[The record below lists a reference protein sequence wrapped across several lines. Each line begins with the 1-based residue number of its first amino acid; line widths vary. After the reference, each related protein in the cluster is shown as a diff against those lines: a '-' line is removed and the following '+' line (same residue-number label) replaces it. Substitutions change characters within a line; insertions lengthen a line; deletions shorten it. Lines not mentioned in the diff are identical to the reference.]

1 MPQAVNF
8 VAGVVRFFSGLAWA
22 AGASIVGQ
30 QVIGY
35 VAAAA
40 FFYSAGSYVNSLF
53 KIPEIGLAQQGATV
67 LSNSRSSSAPLPVIY
82 GARRVGG
89 VQVFVSTSPSYLKQP
104 HESYPDGQMPNHYLN
119 MVIALCEGPIG
130 AIKKVYANNV
140 EIWPQMD
147 PRFEGKAYISVHRGE
162 ANQAADAELLAV
174 ANSDAKPFEWT
185 SDYRLRG
192 VAYLYV
198 QLESDPDV
206 WGSGVPTIN
215 ADVLGKVVEDTRN
228 TYSGSAFSIERYSNN
243 PALCIRDYLINTT
256 YGKGIPSSQI
266 SNSSFEAAANY
277 CDERITITK
286 DDGTTITQKRF
297 TMNGV
302 VTVGES
308 SMDILNKMLTS
319 CRGMLVFSGGFY
331 KLIIDKPESASL
343 TFDES
348 NIMPNFNI
356 TLPGKQS
363 LANRVQ
369 ANFFNPEN
377 EWQADFVYSE
387 SSTYKTQDNG
397 LLLERK
403 IELPFTADYYQA
415 QIISEQVLKQSRQN
429 ILIEFNTTQEG
440 LLAEVG
446 DVIYIKLDAPGWSS
460 LNSGAGKLFR
470 VIQVGIEAND
480 EVSIVAREYDADV
493 YTVGTAKTFD
503 TAPNTALPSLDTVVA
518 PINLIASESLLYNDP
533 KVTNRVSLSWV
544 APTTPYI
551 KHYEVAYIQ
560 GATGKTYTQA
570 GTVTGTQFT
579 IDNLDPSVYQFA
591 VRTVNTAGFMSDYA
605 TVLLNAKGTS
615 ILPAV
620 NAPGITGVVES
631 LISTTAGSGVK
642 AKAVLSWVAVANA
655 EWEALGIYIE
665 SYEVEYKLTSE
676 ATNFERLGSATGTF
690 FEFFDIA
697 PDNYD
702 FRVRAVNDAGIKS
715 PYATTTAEI
724 TGLSAAPANVT
735 NFYLRAE
742 STQANLSWTPTTDLD
757 VKVGG
762 TFEIRHSVATS
773 GATWGQ
779 ALKIGSDIPGSSNS
793 ASMPLLVGTYLIKA
807 VDSTGNKSVSAT
819 AIVNTVSAS
828 VFDKR
833 DQATITDTTFAGT
846 KTNMVVDA
854 DSGVLKFEAD
864 TLIDSKT
871 ENIDTWG
878 LFDAIGGVD
887 TSGSYEF
894 ADKIDLTRVM
904 SATLSGSVTFST
916 VATSDIWDNRAGN
929 IDTWDA
935 IDANTFDDV
944 NATLFIASTND
955 DPASGSATWSA
966 YQEFTIG
973 NYYGRGHKFKLE
985 CTTGDT
991 THQINVSQLVA
1002 KAEVYF
1008 RFESA
1013 TNTTNAGG
1021 SSFTY
1026 DTPFLAT
1033 PQIAITANDMAT
1045 GDYYEITNSSAT
1057 GFTLRFYSATGSG
1070 VSRTAYYLARGY

>member
-1 MPQAVNF
+1 MPQVVSF
-8 VAGVVRFFSGLAWA
+8 VSSVVTFFARLAFV

-30 QVIGY
+30 QIIGY

-67 LSNSRSSSAPLPVIY
+67 LGNSRSSSAPLPVIY
-82 GARRVGG
+82 GARRIGG
-89 VQVFVSTSPSYLKQP
+89 VQVFVSTSPGYVDVSD
-104 HESYPDGQMPNHYLN
+104 EFPDGEMPNEYLN
-119 MVIALCEGPIG
+119 MVLALCEGPISS
-130 AIKKVYANNV
+130 IKKVYANNV

-147 PRFEGKAYISVHRGE
+147 ARFDGKVYVSVHLGSKT
-162 ANQAADAELLAV
+162 QAADQELMNT
-174 ANSDAKPFEWT
+174 ANSSGAPFVWDST
-185 SDYRLRG
+185 YRLQG

-198 QLESDPDV
+198 RLEADNEV

-215 ADVLGKVVEDTRN
+215 ADVLGKIVEDTRA
-228 TYSGSAFSIERYSNN
+228 TYSGTAFSIDRYSNN
-243 PALCIRDYLINTT
+243 PALCIKDYLTDTT
-256 YGKGIPSSQI
+256 YGKGISGSQI

-277 CDERITITK
+277 CDQLVTITK

-302 VTVGES
+302 VTVGET

-319 CRGMLVFSGGFY
+319 CRGMLVFTGGFY
-331 KLIIDKPESASL
+331 KLIIDKPETASL

-348 NIMPNFNI
+348 TIMPNFNI
-356 TLPGKQS
+356 TLPGKAS

-387 SSTYKTQDNG
+387 STTYKTQDNN

-403 IELPFTADYYQA
+403 IELPYTADYYQA
-415 QIISEQVLKQSRQN
+415 QMIAEHVLKQSRQG

-470 VIQVGIEAND
+470 VIQIGIELND
-480 EVSIVAREYDADV
+480 EISIVAREYDADV
-493 YTVGTAKTFD
+493 YVQGTAKAFD
-503 TAPNTALPSLDTVVA
+503 TAPNTALPFLNEVA
-518 PINLIASESLLYNDP
+518 QPNNLTSVETLFFNDP
-533 KVTNRVSLSWV
+533 KITNRITINWTP
-544 APTTPYI
+544 AKTPYI
-551 KHYEVAYIQ
+551 KHYEIAQVKGNSTDKYKQ
-560 GATGKTYTQA
+560 V
-570 GTVTGTQFT
+570 GTVTGRQFVV
-579 IDNLDPSVYQFA
+579 DNLDPGVYQFA
-591 VRTVNTAGFMSDYA
+591 IRTVNTAGFRSHYKNMLVS
-605 TVLLNAKGTS
+605 VKGTS
-615 ILPAV
+615 TLPPV
-620 NAPGITGVVES
+620 NPPGITGVVES
-631 LISTTAGSGVK
+631 LITTTAGSGVK
-642 AKAVLSWVAVANA
+642 AKAVLSWVAQSNT
-655 EWEALGIYIE
+655 EWEALGVYIE

-676 ATNFERLGSATGTF
+676 TTNFERLGSSTGTF

-697 PDNYD
+697 PGNYD

-715 PYATTTAEI
+715 AYAATTAEI
-724 TGLSAAPANVT
+724 TALSAPPANVD

-762 TFEIRHSVATS
+762 TFEIRHNVATS
-773 GATWGQ
+773 GASWGQ
-779 ALKIGSDIPGSSNS
+779 SLKIGSDIPGSSNS

-807 VDSTGNKSVSAT
+807 VDSTGNKSTSAT
-819 AIVNTVSAS
+819 SIVNTVSAS
-828 VFDKR
+828 IFDKR
-833 DQATITDTTFAGT
+833 TQQTITDTSFTGS
-846 KTNMVVDA
+846 KTNMVIDP
-854 DSGVLKFEAD
+854 DTGLLKFEAD

-878 LFDAIGGVD
+878 LFDSIGGVD

-894 ADKIDLTRVM
+894 ADKIDMTRVM
-904 SATLSGSVTFST
+904 SATLSGSVTFT
-916 VATSDIWDNRAGN
+916 TIATTDIWDNRAGN
-929 IDTWDA
+929 IDTWDS

-944 NATLFIASTND
+944 DATLFIASTND

-973 NYYGRGHKFKLE
+973 NYYGRGFKFKLE

-1008 RFESA
+1008 RFESETGTTA
-1013 TNTTNAGG
+1013 TSGTA
-1021 SSFTY
+1021 FTY

-1045 GDYYEITNSSAT
+1045 GDYYEITSSSTT
-1057 GFTLRFYSATGSG
+1057 GFTLRFYNSSGSG
-1070 VSRTAYYLARGY
+1070 IARTAYYLARGY

>member
-1 MPQAVNF
+1 MGAAVNF
-8 VAGVVRFFSGLAWA
+8 VAGVIEFFTLAFSYATGNYIAGQVLGYIA
-22 AGASIVGQ
+22 AGAFFNAVGG
-30 QVIGY
+30 VLNGLY
-35 VAAAA
+35 
-40 FFYSAGSYVNSLF
+40 
-53 KIPEIGLAQQGATV
+53 KIPEIGLAQQGATI

-89 VQVFVSTSPSYLKQP
+89 TQVFVSTSPGYILESEGGGTNPNEYL
-104 HESYPDGQMPNHYLN
+104 H

-130 AIKKVYANNV
+130 AVKKVYANNV
-140 EIWPQMD
+140 EIWPQAD
-147 PRFEGKAYISVHRGE
+147 ARFEGKARVSVHLGE
-162 ANQAADAELLAV
+162 TDQAADAYLIEV
-174 ANSDAKPFEWT
+174 ATSSGRPFEWT
-185 SDYRLRG
+185 AQHRLRG
-192 VAYLYV
+192 VAYLHIE
-198 QLESDPDV
+198 LKHDPEV

-215 ADVLGKVVEDTRN
+215 ADVLGKVVEDTRAN
-228 TYSGSAFSIERYSNN
+228 YSGTAFSIERYSNN

-266 SNSSFEAAANY
+266 STTSFEAAANY
-277 CDERITITK
+277 CDEKITITK
-286 DDGTTITQKRF
+286 DDGTTLTQKRF

-302 VTVGES
+302 VTVGET
-308 SMDILNKMLTS
+308 SMDILNKMLS
-319 CRGMLVFSGGFY
+319 ACRGMLVFSGGFY
-331 KLIIDKPESASL
+331 KLVIDKAETASL

-348 NIMPNFNI
+348 NILPNFNI
-356 TLPGKQS
+356 TLPGKSS

-369 ANFFNPEN
+369 ANFFNPDN
-377 EWQADFVYSE
+377 EWQSDFVYSE
-387 SSTYKTQDNG
+387 SSVYKTQDND

-415 QIISEQVLKQSRQN
+415 QYIAEQILKQSRQG
-429 ILIEFNTTQEG
+429 IIIDFRTTQEG

-446 DVIYIKLDAPGWSS
+446 DVVYIKLDAPGWSS
-460 LNSGAGKLFR
+460 LNSNQGKLFR
-470 VIQVGIEAND
+470 VIQIGIESND
-480 EVSIVAREYDADV
+480 EISIVAREYDANV
-493 YTVGTAKTFD
+493 YTPGTFSTFD
-503 TAPNTALPSLDTVVA
+503 TAPNTALPSLNTVGKPVD
-518 PINLIASESLLYNDP
+518 ITSTETLLYNDP
-533 KVTNRVSLSWV
+533 KVTNRITLNWSEPQ
-544 APTTPYI
+544 ATYI
-551 KHYEVAYIQ
+551 KHYEIAYIQ
-560 GATGKTYTQA
+560 GATGQKYRQA
-570 GTVTGTQFT
+570 GTVTGRQFT
-579 IDNLDPSVYQFA
+579 IDNLDPSTYQFA
-591 VRTVNTAGFMSDYA
+591 IRTVNTAGFKSDYA
-605 TVLLNAKGTS
+605 TLLVKVNGTS
-615 ILPAV
+615 TLPAV

-631 LISTTAGSGVK
+631 LVSTTQGSGVK
-642 AKAVLSWVAVANA
+642 AKAVLSWVAQSNP

-665 SYEVEYKLTSE
+665 SYEVEYKLTTE
-676 ATNFERLGSATGTF
+676 TTNFERLGSATGTF
-690 FEFFDIA
+690 FEFFDIKPA
-697 PDNYD
+697 DYD

-715 PYATTTAEI
+715 PYATITAEI
-724 TGLSAAPANVT
+724 TGLSAAPQDVS
-735 NFYLRAE
+735 NFYLRIE

-779 ALKIGSDIPGSSNS
+779 ALKIGSDVPGSSNS
-793 ASMPLLVGTYLIKA
+793 AQMPLLTGTYLIKA
-807 VDSTGNKSVSAT
+807 VDSTGNKSVNAT
-819 AIVNTVSAS
+819 SIVNTVSPS

-864 TLIDSKT
+864 TLIDDKT

-894 ADKIDLTRVM
+894 SDKIDLTRVM
-904 SATLSGSVTFST
+904 SATLSGSVTFT
-916 VATSDIWDNRAGN
+916 TLATSDIWDNRAGN

-944 NATLFIASTND
+944 DATLFISSTND

-973 NYYGRGHKFKLE
+973 NYYGRGHRFKLE

-1008 RFESA
+1008 RFESETA
-1013 TNTTNAGG
+1013 TTNAAG

-1033 PQIAITANDMAT
+1033 PQIAITANDMDT
-1045 GDYYEITNSSAT
+1045 GDYYAITSSSAT
-1057 GFTLRFYSATGSG
+1057 GFTLRFYNSSGTGI
-1070 VSRTAYYLARGY
+1070 SRTAYYLARGY

>member
-1 MPQAVNF
+1 MGAAVNF
-8 VAGVVRFFSGLAWA
+8 VAGVVSFFSRLAFV

-89 VQVFVSTSPSYLKQP
+89 VQVFVGTSPG
-104 HESYPDGQMPNHYLN
+104 YPIPGDPNSVEEIQENEWLN

-130 AIKKVYANNV
+130 SIKKVYANNV

-147 PRFEGKAYISVHRGE
+147 DRFKGKANISVHRGE
-162 ANQAADAELLAV
+162 PTQAADADIISV
-174 ANSDAKPFEWT
+174 ANKGGTFTWDSTYKL
-185 SDYRLRG
+185 SG
-192 VAYLYV
+192 VAYLFV
-198 QLESDPDV
+198 GLEASSEV

-215 ADVLGKVVEDTRN
+215 ADILGKVVEDTRS
-228 TYSGSAFSIERYSNN
+228 TYSGTAFSIERYSNN
-243 PALCIRDYLINTT
+243 PALCIRDYLLNTT

-266 SNSSFEAAANY
+266 GNTSFEAAANY

-302 VTVGES
+302 VTVGET

-348 NIMPNFNI
+348 TIMPNFNI
-356 TLPGKQS
+356 TLPGKAS

-377 EWQADFVYSE
+377 EWQSDFVYSE

-403 IELPFTADYYQA
+403 IELPFTADYYQSQMIA
-415 QIISEQVLKQSRQN
+415 EQVLKQSRQG
-429 ILIEFNTTQEG
+429 IVIEFNTTQEG

-446 DVIYIKLDAPGWSS
+446 DVIYIKLDAPGWST

-470 VIQVGIEAND
+470 VIQISIENND
-480 EVSIVAREYDADV
+480 EIGIVAREYDADV

-503 TAPNTALPSLDTVVA
+503 TAPNTNLPALNEVLEPTNATATETLFF
-518 PINLIASESLLYNDP
+518 NDP
-533 KVTNRVSLSWV
+533 KITNRITVNWAASLS
-544 APTTPYI
+544 PYL

-560 GATGKTYTQA
+560 GRTNQTYIQA
-570 GTVTGTQFT
+570 GTVTGRQFT
-579 IDNLDPSVYQFA
+579 IDNLDPGVYQFA
-591 VRTVNTAGFMSDYA
+591 IRAVNTGGFLSNYT
-605 TVLLNAKGTS
+605 TVLINAKGTS
-615 ILPAV
+615 TLPAV

-631 LISTTAGSGVK
+631 LITTTAGSGVK
-642 AKAVLSWVAVANA
+642 AKAVLSWVAQSNTD
-655 EWEALGIYIE
+655 WEALGVYIE

-676 ATNFERLGSATGTF
+676 PTNFERLGSATGTF

-697 PDNYD
+697 PGNYD

-715 PYATTTAEI
+715 SYATTTAEI

-773 GATWGQ
+773 GATWGTS
-779 ALKIGSDIPGSSNS
+779 LKIGSDVPGSSNA

-807 VDSTGNKSVSAT
+807 VDSTGNKSVGAT
-819 AIVNTVSAS
+819 SIVNTVSAS
-828 VFDKR
+828 LFDKR
-833 DQATITDTTFAGT
+833 SQATITDTSFAGT

-878 LFDAIGGVD
+878 LFDSIGGVD

-894 ADKIDLTRVM
+894 SDKIDLTRVM
-904 SATLSGSVTFST
+904 SATLSGSVTFAT

-955 DPASGSATWSA
+955 DPASGGATWSA

-1008 RFESA
+1008 RFESETGTTA
-1013 TNTTNAGG
+1013 TGG
-1021 SSFTY
+1021 TAFTY
-1026 DTPFLAT
+1026 GTPFLAT

-1045 GDYYEITNSSAT
+1045 GDYYAITSSSAT
-1057 GFTLRFYSATGSG
+1057 GFTLRFYNSSGSG
-1070 VSRTAYYLARGY
+1070 ISRTAYYLARGY

>member
-1 MPQAVNF
+1 MPAAVNF
-8 VAGVVRFFSGLAWA
+8 VAGVVSFFSRLAFV

-89 VQVFVSTSPSYLKQP
+89 VQVFVGTSPG
-104 HESYPDGQMPNHYLN
+104 YPIPGDPNSVEEIQENEWLN

-130 AIKKVYANNV
+130 SIKKVYANNV

-147 PRFEGKAYISVHRGE
+147 DRFKGKAFIAVHRGE
-162 ANQAADAELLAV
+162 PTQAADADIISV
-174 ANSDAKPFEWT
+174 ANKGGTFTWDSSYKL
-185 SDYRLRG
+185 SG

-198 QLESDPDV
+198 MLEASSEV

-215 ADVLGKVVEDTRN
+215 ADILGKVVEDTRSN
-228 TYSGSAFSIERYSNN
+228 YSGTAFSIERYSNN
-243 PALCIRDYLINTT
+243 PALCIRDYLLNTT

-266 SNSSFEAAANY
+266 GNTSFEAAANY
-277 CDERITITK
+277 CDEKITITK

-302 VTVGES
+302 VTVGET

-348 NIMPNFNI
+348 TVMPNFNI
-356 TLPGKQS
+356 TLPGKAS

-377 EWQADFVYSE
+377 EWQSDFVYSE
-387 SSTYKTQDNG
+387 SDTYKTQDNG

-403 IELPFTADYYQA
+403 IELPFTADYYQSQMIA
-415 QIISEQVLKQSRQN
+415 EQVLKQSRQG
-429 ILIEFNTTQEG
+429 IVIEFNTTQEG

-446 DVIYIKLDAPGWSS
+446 DVIYIKLDAPGWST

-470 VIQVGIEAND
+470 VIQISIENND
-480 EVSIVAREYDADV
+480 EIGIVAREYDADV

-503 TAPNTALPSLDTVVA
+503 TAPNTDLPALNVVLDPRNATA
-518 PINLIASESLLYNDP
+518 TETLLFNDP
-533 KVTNRVSLSWV
+533 KITNRITVNWAASLS
-544 APTTPYI
+544 PYL

-560 GATGKTYTQA
+560 GRSNQTYIQA
-570 GTVTGTQFT
+570 GTVTGRQFT
-579 IDNLDPSVYQFA
+579 IDNLDPGVYQFA
-591 VRTVNTAGFMSDYA
+591 IRAVNTGGFLSNYT
-605 TVLLNAKGTS
+605 TVLINVKGVTT
-615 ILPAV
+615 LPAV
-620 NAPGITGVVES
+620 NAPGISGVVES
-631 LISTTAGSGVK
+631 LVSTTAGSGVK
-642 AKAVLSWVAVANA
+642 AKAVLSWVAQTNA
-655 EWEALGIYIE
+655 EWEALGVYIE
-665 SYEVEYKLTSE
+665 SYEVEYKLTSVSG
-676 ATNFERLGSATGTF
+676 NFERLGSSTGTF

-697 PDNYD
+697 PNSYD

-715 PYATTTAEI
+715 PYATVTAEI

-742 STQANLSWTPTTDLD
+742 STQANLSWTPSPDLD

-773 GATWGQ
+773 GAAWGV
-779 ALKIGSDIPGSSNS
+779 AIKIGSDVPGSSNS

-807 VDSTGNKSVSAT
+807 VDSTGNKSASAT
-819 AIVNTVSAS
+819 AIINTVSPS
-828 VFDKR
+828 MFDTR
-833 DQATITDTTFAGT
+833 TQATVTDTTFAGT
-846 KTNMVVDA
+846 KSNMIVDT
-854 DSGVLKFEAD
+854 DTGFLKFEAD
-864 TLIDSKT
+864 TLWDAVAGNIDEWTLIDS
-871 ENIDTWG
+871 
-878 LFDAIGGVD
+878 IGGAD
-887 TSGSYEF
+887 TSGSYTLNNV
-894 ADKIDLTRVM
+894 IDIGKAYNV
-904 SATLSGSVTFST
+904 TLKSSIAFNAVST
-916 VATSDIWDNRAGN
+916 TDIWDQRLGN
-929 IDTWDA
+929 LDTWEA
-935 IDANTFDDV
+935 IDANTFDDL
-944 NATLFIASTND
+944 NATLFIATTTD
-955 DPASGSATWSA
+955 DPASGSASFTA

-973 NYYGRGHKFKLE
+973 NYYGRGFKFKLE
-985 CTTGDT
+985 ASSQDA
-991 THQINVSQLVA
+991 THQINVTQIQV
-1002 KAEVYF
+1002 KADVFF
-1008 RFESA
+1008 RFESETGTTA
-1013 TNTTNAGG
+1013 TGG
-1021 SSFTY
+1021 STFTY
-1026 DTPFLAT
+1026 ANSFLDT

-1045 GDYYEITNSSAT
+1045 GDYYNITSSSAT
-1057 GFTLRFYSATGSG
+1057 GFTLRFYNAGGTGI
-1070 VSRTAYYLARGY
+1070 SRTAYYLARGY

>member
-1 MPQAVNF
+1 MGQAVAF
-8 VAGVVRFFSGLAWA
+8 VKGTIEFFTLLFSYATGNYIAG
-22 AGASIVGQ
+22 
-30 QVIGY
+30 QVLGY
-35 VAAAA
+35 VAAGA
-40 FFYSAGSYVNSLF
+40 FFNAVGGAIQGLYE
-53 KIPEIGLAQQGATV
+53 IPRIGLAQQGATV

-89 VQVFVSTSPSYLKQP
+89 VQVFVSASPGYVDVSDD
-104 HESYPDGQMPNHYLN
+104 YPNGQMPNEYLN

-130 AIKKVYANNV
+130 AVKKVYANNV

-147 PRFEGKAYISVHRGE
+147 ARFEGKAYVSVHRGE
-162 ANQAADAELLAV
+162 ATQAADAELV
-174 ANSDAKPFEWT
+174 GTANSDGKPFVWDST
-185 SDYRLRG
+185 YKLSG
-192 VAYLYV
+192 VAYLYLR
-198 QLESDPDV
+198 LEADSDV

-215 ADVLGKVVEDTRN
+215 ADILGKVVEDTRA
-228 TYSGSAFSIERYSNN
+228 TYSGTAFSIDRYSNN
-243 PALCIRDYLINTT
+243 PALCIKDYLTNSI
-256 YGKGIPSSQI
+256 YGKGISGTQI
-266 SNSSFEAAANY
+266 STSSFEAAANY
-277 CDERITITK
+277 CDELITITK
-286 DDGTTITQKRF
+286 DDGTTVTQKRF

-302 VTVGES
+302 VSVGES
-308 SMDILNKMLTS
+308 SMNILNKLLTS

-331 KLIIDKPESASL
+331 KLIIDKAETASL

-348 NIMPNFNI
+348 TIMPNFNI

-387 SSTYKTQDNG
+387 SSTYKTQDNN

-403 IELPFTADYYQA
+403 IELPFTANYYQA
-415 QIISEQVLKQSRQN
+415 QMIAEQVLKQSRQG
-429 ILIEFNTTQEG
+429 IIIDFRTLQEG

-470 VIQVGIEAND
+470 VIQIGIEAND
-480 EVSIVAREYDADV
+480 EISIIAREYDADV
-493 YTVGTAKTFD
+493 YTVGTANTFD
-503 TAPNTALPSLDTVVA
+503 TAPNTNLPDLSTVSK
-518 PINLIASESLLYNDP
+518 PINPVATEALFFNDP
-533 KVTNRVSLSWV
+533 KITNRVTLTWA
-544 APTTPYI
+544 APTSPYI
-551 KHYEVAYIQ
+551 KNYEVAIIGRAAGQ
-560 GATGKTYTQA
+560 TSYTQV

-579 IDNLDPSVYQFA
+579 IDNLDPRVYQFA
-591 VRTVNTAGFMSDYA
+591 IRAVNTAGFKSNYVTKLINVKST
-605 TVLLNAKGTS
+605 TV
-615 ILPAV
+615 LPAV

-642 AKAVLSWVAVANA
+642 AKAVLSWVAQSNTD
-655 EWEALGIYIE
+655 WEALGVYIE
-665 SYEVEYKLTSE
+665 SYEVEYKLSSVSN
-676 ATNFERLGSATGTF
+676 NFERLGSSTGTF

-697 PDNYD
+697 PGNYD

-715 PYATTTAEI
+715 PYGTVTAEI

-773 GATWGQ
+773 GATWGTSI
-779 ALKIGSDIPGSSNS
+779 KIGSDVPGSSNS

-819 AIVNTVSAS
+819 SIVNTVTPSIQE
-828 VFDKR
+828 KR
-833 DQATITDTTFAGT
+833 TQQTITDTTFTGT

-854 DSGVLKFEAD
+854 ESGVLKFEAD

-894 ADKIDLTRVM
+894 ASYIDLTRVM
-904 SATLSGSVTFST
+904 SATLTGNITFTT
-916 VATSDIWDNRAGN
+916 VATTDIWDNRAGN
-929 IDTWDA
+929 IDTWEA

-944 NATLFIASTND
+944 NATLFIATTND
-955 DPASGSATWSA
+955 DPASGSATYSA

-973 NYYGRGHKFKLE
+973 NYYGRAHKFKLE

-991 THQINVSQLVA
+991 THQINVSQLLA

-1008 RFESA
+1008 RFESETGTTA
-1013 TNTTNAGG
+1013 TGG
-1021 SSFTY
+1021 TAFTY
-1026 DTPFLAT
+1026 DTPFLAV

-1045 GDYYEITNSSAT
+1045 GDYYAITSSSAT
-1057 GFTLRFYSATGSG
+1057 GFTLRFYNASG
-1070 VSRTAYYLARGY
+1070 AGIARTAYYLARGY

>member
-8 VAGVVRFFSGLAWA
+8 VAGVVSFFSKLAFV
-22 AGASIVGQ
+22 AGASLVGQ

-89 VQVFVSTSPSYLKQP
+89 VQVFVGTSPG
-104 HESYPDGQMPNHYLN
+104 YPIPGDPNSVEEIQENEWLN

-130 AIKKVYANNV
+130 SIKKVYANNV

-147 PRFEGKAYISVHRGE
+147 ARFKGKANISVHRGE
-162 ANQAADAELLAV
+162 PTQAADADIISV
-174 ANSDAKPFEWT
+174 ANRGGTFTWDSSYKL
-185 SDYRLRG
+185 SG
-192 VAYLYV
+192 VAYLFV
-198 QLESDPDV
+198 GLEASSEV

-215 ADVLGKVVEDTRN
+215 ADVLGKVVEDTRA
-228 TYSGSAFSIERYSNN
+228 TYSGTAFSIERYSNN
-243 PALCIRDYLINTT
+243 PALCIRDYLLNTT

-266 SNSSFEAAANY
+266 GNTSFEAAANY
-277 CDERITITK
+277 CDEKITITK

-302 VTVGES
+302 VTVGET

-331 KLIIDKPESASL
+331 KLIIDKPEAASL

-348 NIMPNFNI
+348 TIMPNFNI
-356 TLPGKQS
+356 TLPGKAS

-377 EWQADFVYSE
+377 EWQSDFVYSE

-403 IELPFTADYYQA
+403 IELPFTADYYQSQMIA
-415 QIISEQVLKQSRQN
+415 EQVLKQSRQG
-429 ILIEFNTTQEG
+429 IVIEFNTTQEG

-446 DVIYIKLDAPGWSS
+446 DVIYIKLDAPGWST

-470 VIQVGIEAND
+470 VIQISIENND
-480 EVSIVAREYDADV
+480 EIGIVAREYDADV

-503 TAPNTALPSLDTVVA
+503 TAPNTNLPALNVVLDPRNATA
-518 PINLIASESLLYNDP
+518 TETLFFNDP
-533 KVTNRVSLSWV
+533 KITNRITVNWAASLS
-544 APTTPYI
+544 PYL

-560 GATGKTYTQA
+560 GRSSQTYIQA
-570 GTVTGTQFT
+570 GTVTGRQFT
-579 IDNLDPSVYQFA
+579 IDNLDPGVYQFA
-591 VRTVNTAGFMSDYA
+591 IRAVNTGGFLSNYT
-605 TVLLNAKGTS
+605 TVLINVKGTS
-615 ILPAV
+615 TLPTV

-631 LISTTAGSGVK
+631 LITTTAGSGVK
-642 AKAVLSWVAVANA
+642 AKAVLSWVAQSNTD
-655 EWEALGIYIE
+655 WEALGVYIE

-676 ATNFERLGSATGTF
+676 PTNFERLGSATGTF

-697 PDNYD
+697 PGNYD

-773 GATWGQ
+773 GATWGTS
-779 ALKIGSDIPGSSNS
+779 LKIGSDVPGSSNA

-807 VDSTGNKSVSAT
+807 VDSTGNKSVGAT
-819 AIVNTVSAS
+819 SIVNTVSAS
-828 VFDKR
+828 LFDKR
-833 DQATITDTTFAGT
+833 SQATITDTSFAGT

-878 LFDAIGGVD
+878 LFDSIGGVD

-904 SATLSGSVTFST
+904 SATLSGSVTFAT

-955 DPASGSATWSA
+955 DPASGGATWSA

-1008 RFESA
+1008 RFESETGTTA
-1013 TNTTNAGG
+1013 TGG
-1021 SSFTY
+1021 TAFTY

-1045 GDYYEITNSSAT
+1045 GDYYAITSSSAT
-1057 GFTLRFYSATGSG
+1057 GFTLRFYNSSGSG
-1070 VSRTAYYLARGY
+1070 IARTAYYLARGY

>member
-89 VQVFVSTSPSYLKQP
+89 VQVFVSTSPGYIS
-104 HESYPDGQMPNHYLN
+104 EAEGGGTNPNEWLH

-130 AIKKVYANNV
+130 AVKKVYANNV
-140 EIWPQMD
+140 EIWPQPD
-147 PRFEGKAYISVHRGE
+147 ARFKNRVNVSVHLGE
-162 ANQAADAELLAV
+162 ANQAADQNLINI
-174 ANSDAKPFEWT
+174 ANAPGRPFEWT
-185 SDYRLRG
+185 SEYRLRG
-192 VAYLYV
+192 VTYLHV
-198 QLESDPDV
+198 ELGHDPDV

-277 CDERITITK
+277 CDEKITITK

-331 KLIIDKPESASL
+331 KLVIDKPESASL

-356 TLPGKQS
+356 TLPGKAS

-369 ANFFNPEN
+369 ANFFNPDN

-387 SSTYKTQDNG
+387 SSTYKTQDND

-403 IELPFTADYYQA
+403 IELPYTADYYQA
-415 QIISEQVLKQSRQN
+415 QMIAEQILKQSRQN
-429 ILIEFNTTQEG
+429 IVIEFNTTQEG

-503 TAPNTALPSLDTVVA
+503 TAPNTALPSLDVVA
-518 PINLIASESLLYNDP
+518 APTNLTTNETLLFNDP
-533 KVTNRVSLSWV
+533 KVTNRITLSWT
-544 APTTPYI
+544 APNTTYI

-560 GATGKTYTQA
+560 GSTGKTYIQA

-591 VRTVNTAGFMSDYA
+591 IRTVNTAGFMSNYA
-605 TVLLNAKGTS
+605 TVLVDVKGTS

-620 NAPGITGVVES
+620 NSPGITGVVES
-631 LISTTAGSGVK
+631 LVSTTQGSGVK
-642 AKAVLSWVAVANA
+642 AKAVLSWVAQSNP

-665 SYEVEYKLTSE
+665 SYEVEFKLTTE
-676 ATNFERLGSATGTF
+676 TTNFERLGSATGTF
-690 FEFFDIA
+690 FEFFDIKPA
-697 PDNYD
+697 DYD

-715 PYATTTAEI
+715 AYATVTAEI
-724 TGLSAAPANVT
+724 TGLSAAPQDVS
-735 NFYLRAE
+735 NFYLRIE

-779 ALKIGSDIPGSSNS
+779 ALKIGSDVPGSSNS
-793 ASMPLLVGTYLIKA
+793 AQMPLLAGTYLIKA
-807 VDSTGNKSVSAT
+807 VDSTGNKSANAT
-819 AIVNTVSAS
+819 SIVNTVSPS
-828 VFDKR
+828 VLEKR

-846 KTNMVVDA
+846 KTNMVIDA

-904 SATLSGSVTFST
+904 SATLVGSVTFTT
-916 VATSDIWDNRAGN
+916 VATTDIWDNRAGN

-944 NATLFIASTND
+944 DATLFISSTND
-955 DPASGSATWSA
+955 DPASGSASWSA

-973 NYYGRGHKFKLE
+973 NYYGRGHRFKLE
-985 CTTGDT
+985 CSTGDT

-1008 RFESA
+1008 RFESETA
-1013 TNTTNAGG
+1013 TTNAAG
-1021 SSFTY
+1021 STFTY

-1033 PQIAITANDMAT
+1033 PQIAITANDMDT
-1045 GDYYEITNSSAT
+1045 GDYYAITSSSAT
-1057 GFTLRFYSATGSG
+1057 GFTLRFYNSSGTGI
-1070 VSRTAYYLARGY
+1070 SRTAYYLARGY